1 MKKTTFF
8 LLALTVFF
16 ASCKT
21 TSEAVNLKVLMP
33 KGTQYEYTSSMDM
46 NMTQNFQGQEMKMS
60 NKMTFMY
67 LFDVIRDSANW
78 KTVTSTIQRMKMD
91 MNAMGQNMSFDTD
104 NATDTSGPMGMM
116 NRMFAGI
123 KGKQFSFTINDK
135 GEVGTVSGMRELV
148 ESMVPADM
156 PNRQQALQQMGA
168 GLNEES
174 FKQNIQQ
181 SFAVFPK
188 NPVKIGDSWKDTT
201 TMTNQGM
208 TMKSANTYTLE
219 SVDKG
224 NAVIKIS
231 SVLSSDQSKING
243 MDMSLKGSNNG
254 KYTYDMSTGMVLDG
268 NLKML
273 MDMEMS
279 AQGQKVPMKIDT
291 DVKITGKKK

>member
-1 MKKTTFF
+1 
-8 LLALTVFF
+8 
-16 ASCKT
+16 
-21 TSEAVNLKVLMP
+21 
-33 KGTQYEYTSSMDM
+33 
-46 NMTQNFQGQEMKMS
+46 
-60 NKMTFMY
+60 
-67 LFDVIRDSANW
+67 
-78 KTVTSTIQRMKMD
+78 
-91 MNAMGQNMSFDTD
+91 
-104 NATDTSGPMGMM
+104 
-116 NRMFAGI
+116 
-123 KGKQFSFTINDK
+123 
-135 GEVGTVSGMRELV
+135 LV